1 MPWYV
6 FALVDAVPK
15 GTPGKGL
22 SGNLSLRA
30 IPGGLAV
37 VERRADVPPMEFGT
51 LQKHQAV
58 VARLSERVPAILP
71 VRFGTLLEGEE
82 IEEVLQE
89 RDDEIAE
96 AFSVVRR
103 RVQFTWRRTKEAK
116 GTKETRGTKETKEA
130 KETKEQRTKELLPD
144 PRGEAETGTEYLL
157 RAARAKSPAP
167 PPAFR
172 MVRSKVAPLI
182 AAERYQ
188 PATAQLPASLYHLVD
203 RSAIERYEVIGE
215 AIAHASPVLRM
226 SGPFPPFAFAP
237 EIL

>member
-1 MPWYV
+1 LPWYV

-22 SGNLSLRA
+22 TGNLSLREV
-30 IPGGLAV
+30 PGGLAV

-58 VARLSERVPAILP
+58 VARLCERVPAILP

-89 RDDEIAE
+89 RDGEIAE

-103 RVQFTWRRTKEAK
+103 RVQFTWRRTKD
-116 GTKETRGTKETKEA
+116 TKEA
-130 KETKEQRTKELLPD
+130 KETKEQRTKERKTKERVRD

-172 MVRSKVAPLI
+172 ALRSKVAPLV

-188 PATAQLPASLYHLVD
+188 PAAAQLPASLYHLVD

-215 AIAHASPVLRM
+215 AIAHASPGLRM

>member
-15 GTPGKGL
+15 GAPGKGL
-22 SGNLSLRA
+22 TGNLSLREV
-30 IPGGLAV
+30 PGGLAV

-58 VARLSERVPAILP
+58 VARLCERVPAILP

-89 RDDEIAE
+89 RDGEIAE

-103 RVQFTWRRTKEAK
+103 RVQFTWRRTKD
-116 GTKETRGTKETKEA
+116 TKQA
-130 KETKEQRTKELLPD
+130 KETKERKTKEQVRD
-144 PRGEAETGTEYLL
+144 PRGEAETGTEYLR
-157 RAARAKSPAP
+157 RAARAKSPTP

-172 MVRSKVAPLI
+172 ALRSKVAPLV

-188 PATAQLPASLYHLVD
+188 PAAAQLPASLYHLVD

-215 AIAHASPVLRM
+215 AIAHASPGLRM

>member
-22 SGNLSLRA
+22 TGNLSLREV
-30 IPGGLAV
+30 PGGLAV

-58 VARLSERVPAILP
+58 VARLCERVPAILP

-89 RDDEIAE
+89 RDGEIAE

-103 RVQFTWRRTKEAK
+103 RVQFTWRRTKD
-116 GTKETRGTKETKEA
+116 TKEA
-130 KETKEQRTKELLPD
+130 KETKEQRTKERKTKERVRD

-172 MVRSKVAPLI
+172 ALRSKVAPLV

-188 PATAQLPASLYHLVD
+188 PAAAQLPASLYHLVD

-215 AIAHASPVLRM
+215 AIAHASPGLRM

>member
-22 SGNLSLRA
+22 TGNLSLREV
-30 IPGGLAV
+30 PGGLAV

-58 VARLSERVPAILP
+58 VARLCERVPAILP

-89 RDDEIAE
+89 RDGEIAE

-103 RVQFTWRRTKEAK
+103 RVQFTWRRTKD
-116 GTKETRGTKETKEA
+116 TKEA
-130 KETKEQRTKELLPD
+130 KETKEQRTKERKTKERVRD
-144 PRGEAETGTEYLL
+144 PRGEAETGTEGVLVRHAVPGCPSPGGPSGK
-157 RAARAKSPAP
+157 RAPARCW
-167 PPAFR
+167 
-172 MVRSKVAPLI
+172 M
-182 AAERYQ
+182 Q
-188 PATAQLPASLYHLVD
+188 PARVTP
-203 RSAIERYEVIGE
+203 RSSATRGL
-215 AIAHASPVLRM
+215 SC
-226 SGPFPPFAFAP
+226 PPW
-237 EIL
+237 

>member
-22 SGNLSLRA
+22 TGNLSLREV
-30 IPGGLAV
+30 PGGLAV

-58 VARLSERVPAILP
+58 VARLCERVPAILP

-103 RVQFTWRRTKEAK
+103 RVQFTWRRTKD
-116 GTKETRGTKETKEA
+116 TKEA
-130 KETKEQRTKELLPD
+130 KETKEQRTKEHRTKERVRD

-172 MVRSKVAPLI
+172 ALRSKVAPLV

-188 PATAQLPASLYHLVD
+188 PAAAQLPASLYHLVD

-215 AIAHASPVLRM
+215 AIAHASPGLRM

>member
-1 MPWYV
+1 LPWYV

-22 SGNLSLRA
+22 TGNLSLREV
-30 IPGGLAV
+30 PGGLAV

-58 VARLSERVPAILP
+58 VARLCERVPAILP

-89 RDDEIAE
+89 RDGEIAE

-103 RVQFTWRRTKEAK
+103 RLQFTWRRTKD
-116 GTKETRGTKETKEA
+116 TKEA
-130 KETKEQRTKELLPD
+130 KETKEQRTKERKTKERVRD

-172 MVRSKVAPLI
+172 ALRSKVAPLV

-188 PATAQLPASLYHLVD
+188 PAAAQLPASLYHLVD

-215 AIAHASPVLRM
+215 AIAHASPGLRM

>member
-22 SGNLSLRA
+22 TGNLSLREV
-30 IPGGLAV
+30 PGGLAV

-58 VARLSERVPAILP
+58 VARLCERVPAILP

-89 RDDEIAE
+89 RDGEIAE

-103 RVQFTWRRTKEAK
+103 RVQFTWRRAKDTKEA
-116 GTKETRGTKETKEA
+116 TETKE
-130 KETKEQRTKELLPD
+130 RVRD

-172 MVRSKVAPLI
+172 ALRSKVAPLV

-188 PATAQLPASLYHLVD
+188 PAAAQLPASLYHLVD

-215 AIAHASPVLRM
+215 AIAHASPGLRL

>member
-1 MPWYV
+1 
-6 FALVDAVPK
+6 VPK
-15 GTPGKGL
+15 GAPGKGL
-22 SGNLSLRA
+22 TGNLSLRKV
-30 IPGGLAV
+30 PGGLAV

-58 VARLSERVPAILP
+58 VARLCERVPAILP

-89 RDDEIAE
+89 RDGEIAE

-103 RVQFTWRRTKEAK
+103 RVQFTWRRTKD
-116 GTKETRGTKETKEA
+116 TKEA
-130 KETKEQRTKELLPD
+130 KETKEQRTKERVRD

-172 MVRSKVAPLI
+172 ALRSKVAPLV

-188 PATAQLPASLYHLVD
+188 PAAA
-203 RSAIERYEVIGE
+203 
-215 AIAHASPVLRM
+215 
-226 SGPFPPFAFAP
+226 
-237 EIL
+237 

>member
-22 SGNLSLRA
+22 TGNLSLREV
-30 IPGGLAV
+30 PGGLAV

-58 VARLSERVPAILP
+58 VARLCECVPAILP

-89 RDDEIAE
+89 RDGEIAE

-103 RVQFTWRRTKEAK
+103 RVQFTWRRTKD
-116 GTKETRGTKETKEA
+116 TKEA
-130 KETKEQRTKELLPD
+130 KETKEQRTKERKTKERVRD

-172 MVRSKVAPLI
+172 ALRSKVAPLV

-188 PATAQLPASLYHLVD
+188 PAAAQLPASLYHLVD

-215 AIAHASPVLRM
+215 AIAHASPGLRM

>member
-22 SGNLSLRA
+22 TGNLSLREV
-30 IPGGLAV
+30 PGGLAV

-51 LQKHQAV
+51 LQQHQAV
-58 VARLSERVPAILP
+58 VARLCERVPAILP

-89 RDDEIAE
+89 RDGEIAE
-96 AFSVVRR
+96 AFSVVRC
-103 RVQFTWRRTKEAK
+103 RVQFTWRRT
-116 GTKETRGTKETKEA
+116 RDTKEA
-130 KETKEQRTKELLPD
+130 KETKEPRTRTQVPD

-157 RAARAKSPAP
+157 RAARAKSPTP
-167 PPAFR
+167 PPADN
-172 MVRSKVAPLI
+172 APRPR
-182 AAERYQ
+182 A
-188 PATAQLPASLYHLVD
+188 AQLPASLYHLVD

-215 AIAHASPVLRM
+215 AIAHASPGLRM

-237 EIL
+237 ELL